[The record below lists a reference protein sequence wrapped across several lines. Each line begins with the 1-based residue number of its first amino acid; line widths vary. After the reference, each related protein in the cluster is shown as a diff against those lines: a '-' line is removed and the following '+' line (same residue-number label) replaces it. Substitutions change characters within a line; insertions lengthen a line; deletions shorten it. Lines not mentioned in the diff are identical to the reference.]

1 MWKRIRTDDGQ
12 STVEYV
18 LVVLAAAT
26 LAMVLVGWV
35 GGSSLIPSFFAAVL
49 DKVVGFVR

>member
-1 MWKRIRTDDGQ
+1 MWVRLSRDDGQ

-18 LVVLAAAT
+18 LVLLAAAA
-26 LAMVLVGWV
+26 LAMALIGWI
-35 GGSSLIPSFFAAVL
+35 GGSSMIPKFFTSVM